1 MIDAD
6 PDAGFNYPY
15 FLHAPS
21 VEVGGERPILVMVP
35 TYLEPSDTLQDHIDK
50 ARDLI
55 EGLGAHYANELGVP
69 VLVPVIPLYKNESPT
84 ESHFAPALDADTL
97 ALEDTDLERIDEQI
111 LAAIDDAADRLASDW
126 EPVASEVL
134 LDGSAA
140 SGLFANRFAALHPTR
155 VRSVT
160 AGDFSG
166 TALLPTGEADDKTTL
181 PYPVG
186 VADLPDLVGDPF
198 NADAF
203 AAVDQF
209 IYQANTTDDLVANPN
224 IWNDD
229 ERSLVSDVYG
239 ENVVSRIEHSE
250 AVYEDAGLTASFA
263 RYDGDYGRSAG
274 KSDIFAHHRPHIGV
288 SSISISTRPDVGAE
302 TLDVEG
308 YVDADDGKVDVRV
321 SLEHSDG
328 MDITANPLTLQDESF
343 DDAVSL
349 DQPLEAGDFVT
360 VSLYKTGSTDAEDII
375 VEDRRAIDATTVQV
389 DETPTAGDTLVR
401 VTATTSDDDLEAFDD
416 DLEIRVGDADGTE
429 LTEAPVSVNVLRIT
443 DISLT
448 RSLTAGEEL
457 TVVAQPP
464 GEYDPNA
471 EFATTTTVD
480 QPNESVVEISER
492 PDTGAESLTIEGF
505 VDDDDGEV
513 DARVRLG
520 AEADIAVDAPTLQ
533 PGGSFD
539 ESISLDQPLEA
550 GDLPILNLYKT
561 GSTDEEDI
569 VASFG
574 ISVDATTVEI
584 DQPVTD
590 GDNAIWLTATAS
602 DELLADQDPVVRVAD
617 ADGTDLTTEP
627 ETVGAAWGGEFEL
640 TKSVTAGDELT
651 VVVQPPGEYDPDAAF
666 ASATTTVGESLDLEP
681 AFTFE
686 PESPDVE
693 TEVSFDASP
702 TEPSSDVATYSW
714 GFTGNEEID
723 SEGQEV
729 THTFSE
735 AGEHEVVLVAQ
746 FEIDGDTYVE
756 TTSQTVH
763 VREGCFIATAACGTP
778 DHAQVETL
786 RSFRDQTLKGNPIGE
801 FAVRAYYATSP
812 PIADWI
818 ARSRRRRKTVR
829 ATIVR
834 PAARV
839 ASALGLSE

>member
-1 MIDAD
+1 M
-6 PDAGFNYPY
+6 
-15 FLHAPS
+15 S
-21 VEVGGERPILVMVP
+21 RS
-35 TYLEPSDTLQDHIDK
+35 TT
-50 ARDLI
+50 
-55 EGLGAHYANELGVP
+55 
-69 VLVPVIPLYKNESPT
+69 
-84 ESHFAPALDADTL
+84 
-97 ALEDTDLERIDEQI
+97 
-111 LAAIDDAADRLASDW
+111 
-126 EPVASEVL
+126 
-134 LDGSAA
+134 
-140 SGLFANRFAALHPTR
+140 RFH
-155 VRSVT
+155 
-160 AGDFSG
+160 
-166 TALLPTGEADDKTTL
+166 
-181 PYPVG
+181 
-186 VADLPDLVGDPF
+186 
-198 NADAF
+198 
-203 AAVDQF
+203 
-209 IYQANTTDDLVANPN
+209 
-224 IWNDD
+224 
-229 ERSLVSDVYG
+229 
-239 ENVVSRIEHSE
+239 
-250 AVYEDAGLTASFA
+250 
-263 RYDGDYGRSAG
+263 
-274 KSDIFAHHRPHIGV
+274 
-288 SSISISTRPDVGAE
+288 SIS
-302 TLDVEG
+302 
-308 YVDADDGKVDVRV
+308 
-321 SLEHSDG
+321 HS
-328 MDITANPLTLQDESF
+328 
-343 DDAVSL
+343 
-349 DQPLEAGDFVT
+349 EAGDFVT

-729 THTFSE
+729 THT
-735 AGEHEVVLVAQ
+735 H
-746 FEIDGDTYVE
+746 
-756 TTSQTVH
+756 
-763 VREGCFIATAACGTP
+763 
-778 DHAQVETL
+778 
-786 RSFRDQTLKGNPIGE
+786 
-801 FAVRAYYATSP
+801 
-812 PIADWI
+812 
-818 ARSRRRRKTVR
+818 SRRQVNTRWCSSHSSRLTATHTSRPPPRPSMFEKAVSSRQPPVARPITRRWRRCVRSGIRLSR
-829 ATIVR
+829 ATRSVSCR
-834 PAARV
+834 PRV
-839 ASALGLSE
+839 LRDEPADRGLDRSKPSTSKDGPSHNRSSRCTGRVGVGSEQSELPNRDCSRLTSFAP

>member
-1 MIDAD
+1 MKIAGVAAIGSAGLGTAGTTTVSGSSETTSFELSMIDAD

-375 VEDRRAIDATTVQV
+375 VEDRRAIDATTV
-389 DETPTAGDTLVR
+389 
-401 VTATTSDDDLEAFDD
+401 
-416 DLEIRVGDADGTE
+416 
-429 LTEAPVSVNVLRIT
+429 
-443 DISLT
+443 
-448 RSLTAGEEL
+448 
-457 TVVAQPP
+457 
-464 GEYDPNA
+464 
-471 EFATTTTVD
+471 
-480 QPNESVVEISER
+480 
-492 PDTGAESLTIEGF
+492 
-505 VDDDDGEV
+505 
-513 DARVRLG
+513 
-520 AEADIAVDAPTLQ
+520 
-533 PGGSFD
+533 
-539 ESISLDQPLEA
+539 
-550 GDLPILNLYKT
+550 
-561 GSTDEEDI
+561 
-569 VASFG
+569 
-574 ISVDATTVEI
+574 
-584 DQPVTD
+584 
-590 GDNAIWLTATAS
+590 
-602 DELLADQDPVVRVAD
+602 
-617 ADGTDLTTEP
+617 
-627 ETVGAAWGGEFEL
+627 
-640 TKSVTAGDELT
+640 
-651 VVVQPPGEYDPDAAF
+651 
-666 ASATTTVGESLDLEP
+666 
-681 AFTFE
+681 
-686 PESPDVE
+686 
-693 TEVSFDASP
+693 
-702 TEPSSDVATYSW
+702 
-714 GFTGNEEID
+714 
-723 SEGQEV
+723 
-729 THTFSE
+729 
-735 AGEHEVVLVAQ
+735 
-746 FEIDGDTYVE
+746 
-756 TTSQTVH
+756 
-763 VREGCFIATAACGTP
+763 
-778 DHAQVETL
+778 
-786 RSFRDQTLKGNPIGE
+786 
-801 FAVRAYYATSP
+801 
-812 PIADWI
+812 
-818 ARSRRRRKTVR
+818 
-829 ATIVR
+829 
-834 PAARV
+834 
-839 ASALGLSE
+839 